1 VIVNEALA
9 RRYFPDEDPIGKRL
23 SHIGANQN
31 QGDPEQYEIVGV
43 VGDVHQSSLTTA
55 TTPEVY
61 LPYQQNS
68 WTYGNFFVRTA
79 HDPTS
84 LTTRFTDEIRASDR
98 TVPVV
103 DVQLLTQAISG
114 TIAQTR
120 FCALLFTLFGATGL
134 VLTLT
139 GIYGV
144 ISYTVAQRTR
154 EIGVRMA
161 LGAQRRDVVR
171 LVVQYG
177 VTLTACGLVIGLAG
191 SLALTRFLASLLF
204 GVTAHDPATFVAITV
219 LLAIVALI
227 ACLVPAWRA
236 TKVDPLIA
244 LRYE

>member
-1 VIVNEALA
+1 M
-9 RRYFPDEDPIGKRL
+9 
-23 SHIGANQN
+23 
-31 QGDPEQYEIVGV
+31 
-43 VGDVHQSSLTTA
+43 
-55 TTPEVY
+55 
-61 LPYQQNS
+61 NS
-68 WTYGNFFVRTA
+68 VWQ
-79 HDPTS
+79 D
-84 LTTRFTDEIRASDR
+84 
-98 TVPVV
+98 
-103 DVQLLTQAISG
+103 
-114 TIAQTR
+114 
-120 FCALLFTLFGATGL
+120 
-134 VLTLT
+134 T

-191 SLALTRFLASLLF
+191 SFALTRFLSSLLF
-204 GVTAHDPATFVAITV
+204 GVTAHDPATFVAITG